1 MLRAGKRQQCLRPI
15 SLNSVLLNFL
25 LVREI
30 IYCSIHSPFPLFMRH
45 LLIPCHIPGTAT
57 NIRDNLINSAWSQSS
72 KKPKATKKAFVNTQ
86 VHCNII
92 WKALGTQCHGSPEE
106 IINNFPD
113 CVRKAYFI
121 WSVKNEKEILSW
133 KNGGKQSRQR
143 EPYVSQS
150 FRTTQGHRMFI
161 EQGGLH
167 GQDEAQRVWWEANL
181 EK

>member
-92 WKALGTQCHGSPEE
+92 
-106 IINNFPD
+106 
-113 CVRKAYFI
+113 
-121 WSVKNEKEILSW
+121 
-133 KNGGKQSRQR
+133 
-143 EPYVSQS
+143 
-150 FRTTQGHRMFI
+150 
-161 EQGGLH
+161 
-167 GQDEAQRVWWEANL
+167 
-181 EK
+181 